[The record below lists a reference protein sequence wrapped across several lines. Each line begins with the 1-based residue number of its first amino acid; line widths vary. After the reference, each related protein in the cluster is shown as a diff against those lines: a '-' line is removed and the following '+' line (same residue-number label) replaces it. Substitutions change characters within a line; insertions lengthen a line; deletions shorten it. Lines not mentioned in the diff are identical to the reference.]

1 MYSIPN
7 RLLFSILVLVPL
19 YASAETVYLKD
30 GSSITGQIK
39 SVRPEEVI
47 VDTVIGEIK
56 IDSTKIL
63 KVEKDAVTPE
73 AAPVKSNSEMRLQ
86 QPNGF
91 GFGPALSAM
100 LGINLFYDHNLGRD
114 SQLHVQV
121 NGSASSRATIY
132 GENVLKTSRSMILAT
147 YRYFPAE
154 NKGFY
159 LGAGGGFA
167 HSALTYTSP
176 SSSTPY
182 EYTSNLKGV
191 FVLGEIGW
199 QGIDGYYF
207 NVGFQPAGYI
217 TSSDNYD
224 VSKIPNTSNHQT
236 AANEEHDNLK
246 ILSQISIGFGWF
258 F

>member
-7 RLLFSILVLVPL
+7 RLLFSILVLIPL
-19 YASAETVYLKD
+19 SASAETVYLKD

-47 VDTVIGEIK
+47 VDTIIGEIK

-63 KVEKDAVTPE
+63 KVEKDTNTPE
-73 AAPVKSNSEMRLQ
+73 VVPVKSNSEMRLQ
-86 QPNGF
+86 QRNGF

-100 LGINLFYDHNLGRD
+100 LGFNLFYDHNLSRN
-114 SQLHVQV
+114 SQMHVQM

-132 GENVLKTSRSMILAT
+132 GETLLTTSRGMILTT

-159 LGAGGGFA
+159 LGAGGGYA
-167 HSALTYTSP
+167 HSALKYNSP

-199 QGIDGYYF
+199 QGINGYYF

-217 TSSDNYD
+217 SSSDNYD
-224 VSKIPNTSNHQT
+224 VNQIPNTSNHRSV
-236 AANEEHDNLK
+236 ANEEHDNLK
-246 ILSQISIGFGWF
+246 ILSQLSIGFGWF

>member
-7 RLLFSILVLVPL
+7 RFLFSILVLIPL
-19 YASAETVYLKD
+19 FASAETVYLKD

-39 SVRPEEVI
+39 SVRPDVVI
-47 VDTVIGEIK
+47 MDTIIGEIK

-63 KVEKDAVTPE
+63 RVDMETSAPE
-73 AAPVKSNSEMRLQ
+73 AAPVKSNSEMRKLQ
-86 QPNGF
+86 TNGF
-91 GFGPALSAM
+91 GFGPALGTL
-100 LGINLFYDHNLGRD
+100 LGVNLFYDHNLSRD

-121 NGSASSRATIY
+121 NGGARSRVTIF
-132 GENVLKTSRSMILAT
+132 GEKVFQTSRGMILTT

-159 LGAGGGFA
+159 LGAGGGYA

-182 EYTSNLKGV
+182 KYTSALKGV

-224 VSKIPNTSNHQT
+224 VNNIPNTSNHR
-236 AANEEHDNLK
+236 AVANEEHDNLK
-246 ILSQISIGFGWF
+246 ILSQLSIGFGWF